1 MHNGCSEEILS
12 SEIYAEKREQA
23 RLPGQKEPG
32 IFGDVKTVRDLSL
45 HKGTEFV
52 ITVQQ
57 QLVLI
62 PMTGKN
68 IFNQRLGA
76 IQLDR
81 IFVIPAGDV
90 WKIRGEQVGT
100 VFQPKPLIQ
109 LFRREYDAAV
119 KFLHKCADFTHMPSA
134 IGTAKKAAAF
144 FQNTA
149 HLRKDPAGLLAVE
162 QDMIGDDEIKA
173 LVRIRNLMAVKGAEG
188 KAGVGSSDASARI
201 PKHAGR
207 HIGECDGK

>member
-1 MHNGCSEEILS
+1 
-12 SEIYAEKREQA
+12 
-23 RLPGQKEPG
+23 
-32 IFGDVKTVRDLSL
+32 
-45 HKGTEFV
+45 
-52 ITVQQ
+52 
-57 QLVLI
+57 
-62 PMTGKN
+62 MTSGKY
-68 IFNQRLGA
+68 GA
-76 IQLDR
+76 S
-81 IFVIPAGDV
+81 
-90 WKIRGEQVGT
+90 KVGT

-109 LFRREYDAAV
+109 RFRREYDAAV

-149 HLRKDPAGLLAVE
+149 YLRKDPAGLLAVE

-207 HIGECDGK
+207 HIGECDGKRCRKFVAVFCPERTVAAANFKDQLPVLEFRTAQSDPWAPALRIRRKLMVQPYAGRNVGGIPVLAS

>member
-1 MHNGCSEEILS
+1 MADLRRILS

-76 IQLDR
+76 GIQLN
-81 IFVIPAGDV
+81 
-90 WKIRGEQVGT
+90 K
-100 VFQPKPLIQ
+100 
-109 LFRREYDAAV
+109 
-119 KFLHKCADFTHMPSA
+119 
-134 IGTAKKAAAF
+134 
-144 FQNTA
+144 
-149 HLRKDPAGLLAVE
+149 
-162 QDMIGDDEIKA
+162 
-173 LVRIRNLMAVKGAEG
+173 
-188 KAGVGSSDASARI
+188 SS
-201 PKHAGR
+201 
-207 HIGECDGK
+207 